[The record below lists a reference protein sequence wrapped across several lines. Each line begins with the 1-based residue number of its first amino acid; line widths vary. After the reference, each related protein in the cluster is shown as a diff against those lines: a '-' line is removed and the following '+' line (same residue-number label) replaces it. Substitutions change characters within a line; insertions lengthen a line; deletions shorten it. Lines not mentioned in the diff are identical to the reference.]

1 MDNQDLNEKML
12 LICIIGVLEAIKGGG
27 VSINESEKFLFSP
40 HIIQR
45 MRERQYDES
54 IIEILEKGCELE
66 DIASLLPQNLIEN
79 IEEIKEEALE
89 LMKKYKVFE
98 QTFWI

>member
-27 VSINESEKFLFSP
+27 ASINESEKFLFSP

-66 DIASLLPQNLIEN
+66 DIASLLPQNLIKN